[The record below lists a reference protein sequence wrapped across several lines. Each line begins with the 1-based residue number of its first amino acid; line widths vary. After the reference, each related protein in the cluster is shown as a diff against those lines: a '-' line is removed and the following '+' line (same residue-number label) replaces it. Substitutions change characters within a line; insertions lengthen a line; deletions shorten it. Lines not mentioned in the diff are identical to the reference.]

1 MHQDQEYDTI
11 GDKGQYTWRKAL
23 MSKIKIGVVGC
34 GAVAQVQHL
43 PNLKHLHREYEVK
56 AVCDLSQKAAEAVV
70 KRFQI
75 PHYVTDYN
83 KLLDMDVD
91 AVLLCHGDPKTEVA
105 LAAFDAGKHVFIE
118 KPVCFSLK
126 EIDMMIEAQKKS
138 GKVGQAGYMKVHDPA
153 FQLAKQEVDSLDGYR
168 FVQIN
173 HLHPRNELHLSQ
185 FDIERFNDV
194 PSDAFAPAHSARQK
208 ARYDAIGDVPPD
220 VERAFFLLSGS
231 MIHDIY
237 SLRVML
243 GTPSE
248 VISAEV
254 WADGAGVCIVFAFP
268 NGARCVATWVD
279 LPELWDFKETL
290 EIYGGNKRV
299 LVSYPTGFSRGIL
312 SEVTIQGIDEDGIT
326 YTKQPTIEW
335 ESAFV
340 RELRHFHACIT
351 EGEPCYTSIESARK
365 DIELIINIVKCYA
378 NRTNVKIG

>member
-1 MHQDQEYDTI
+1 
-11 GDKGQYTWRKAL
+11 
-23 MSKIKIGVVGC
+23 MSRIKIGVIGC

-43 PNLKHLHREYEVK
+43 PNLKHLHREYEV
-56 AVCDLSQKAAEAVV
+56 AVVCDLSKGAAEAAAI
-70 KRFQI
+70 RFDI
-75 PHYVTDYN
+75 PNFVTDYK
-83 KLLDMDVD
+83 KLLDSDVD

-118 KPVCFSLK
+118 KPVCFSLQ
-126 EIDMMIEAQKKS
+126 EINAMIDAQQKS
-138 GKVGQAGYMKVHDPA
+138 GTVAQAGYMKVHDPA
-153 FQLAKQEVDSLDGYR
+153 FQLAKQEVDTMEDFR

-173 HLHPRNELHLSQ
+173 HLHPNNSLHLNQ
-185 FDIERFNDV
+185 FDVQRFDDV
-194 PSDAFAPAHSARQK
+194 PIETFAPAQSARVA
-208 ARYDAIGDVPPD
+208 ARKEAIGDVPAQ
-220 VERAFFLLSGS
+220 VERAFYLLSGS

-243 GTPSE
+243 GSPSE

-254 WADGAGVCIVFAFP
+254 WSDGAGVVIVFAYH

-312 SEVTIQGIDEDGIT
+312 SEVTIQGIDADGRT
-326 YTKQPTIEW
+326 YTKNPAIEW

-351 EGEPCYTSIESARK
+351 EGGSCYTPLVSARK

-378 NRTNVKIG
+378 DRSAVKCDYTNSKN

>member
-1 MHQDQEYDTI
+1 MN
-11 GDKGQYTWRKAL
+11 RV
-23 MSKIKIGVVGC
+23 KIGVIGC

-43 PNLKHLHREYEVK
+43 PNLKHLHREYEVMV
-56 AVCDLSQKAAEAVV
+56 VCDLSHKAAA

-75 PHYVTDYN
+75 PHFVTDY
-83 KLLDMDVD
+83 KLLLKSDVD

-105 LAAFDAGKHVFIE
+105 LAAFEAGKHVFIE
-118 KPVCFSLK
+118 KPICFSLQ
-126 EIDMMIEAQKKS
+126 EIDLMIAAQQKA
-138 GKVGQAGYMKVHDPA
+138 GTVGQTGYMKVHDPA
-153 FQLAKQEVDSLDGYR
+153 FQLAKREVDSMDNFR

-173 HLHPRNELHLSQ
+173 HLHPNNRLHLSQ
-185 FDIERFNDV
+185 FDVERFNDV
-194 PSDAFAPAHSARQK
+194 PPDAFAPVHAARKK
-208 ARYDAIGDVPPD
+208 ARTDAIGEISQE

-231 MIHDIY
+231 MIHDLY

-243 GTPSE
+243 GSPSE
-248 VISAEV
+248 VISVEV
-254 WADGAGVCIVFAFP
+254 WAEGGGVKIVFGYP

-279 LPELWDFKETL
+279 LPDLWDFKETL

-312 SEVTIQGIDEDGIT
+312 SEVTIQGIDTDGTT
-326 YTKQPTIEW
+326 YSKNPAIEW

-351 EGEPCYTSIESARK
+351 ERDACYTSLESARN

-378 NRTNVKIG
+378 NRSVVKCV